1 MHNDLDLKFTASK
14 IKALV
19 FDVDGVMTD
28 GSLTFDENG
37 VEYKTFNAKDGQG
50 IIMMN
55 RSGFVT
61 AIITARENG
70 TVRHRFK
77 NLGMTKLYEGCKNKI
92 AALRDFMEEFHLK
105 PEEISYM
112 GDDLPDICV
121 LKTVGLPC
129 CPNDAVEEVREHAR
143 FISTKNGGRGAVR
156 ELCDFILKASG
167 KYEEATSAIIN
178 RK

>member
-1 MHNDLDLKFTASK
+1 MCDLDLKYRASK

-37 VEYKTFNAKDGQG
+37 AEYKTFNAKDGQG
-50 IIMMN
+50 IVMMN
-55 RSGFVT
+55 KSGFVT
-61 AIITARENG
+61 AIITARDNR

-92 AALRDFMEEFHLK
+92 AALRELMEEYSLE
-105 PEEISYM
+105 PDEIAYM

-121 LKTVGLPC
+121 LKVVGLPS
-129 CPNDAVEEVREHAR
+129 CPRDAVEEVQTHAL
-143 FISTKNGGRGAVR
+143 FVSTKNGGHGAVR
-156 ELCDFILKASG
+156 ELCDFVLKACG
-167 KYEEATSAIIN
+167 KYEEITSSIIN
-178 RK
+178 RT

>member
-1 MHNDLDLKFTASK
+1 MENDLELKYKAK
-14 IKALV
+14 NIKAVV

-50 IIMMN
+50 VIMMN

-70 TVRHRFK
+70 TVRYRFK

-92 AALRDFMEEFHLK
+92 AALNDFMKEFNLN
-105 PEEISYM
+105 PEQIAYM

-121 LKTVGLPC
+121 LKTVGLPS
-129 CPNDAVEEVREHAR
+129 CPNDAVDEVKKYATY
-143 FISTKNGGRGAVR
+143 ISSKNGGRGAVR

-167 KYEEATSAIIN
+167 KYEEITSAIIN
-178 RK
+178 R